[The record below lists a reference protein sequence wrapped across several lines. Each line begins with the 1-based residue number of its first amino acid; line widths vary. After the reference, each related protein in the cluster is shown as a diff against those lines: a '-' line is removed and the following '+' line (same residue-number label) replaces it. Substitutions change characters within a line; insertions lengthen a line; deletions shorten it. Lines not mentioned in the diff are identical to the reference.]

1 MCSGIGKLAVTF
13 PNKKN
18 RNICSNTGHNGRH
31 PNMLSWGMQMV
42 KEGEEEDDLS
52 STDEEDDF

>member
-1 MCSGIGKLAVTF
+1 M
-13 PNKKN
+13 
-18 RNICSNTGHNGRH
+18 NISAEVPRLRPESARAHA
-31 PNMLSWGMQMV
+31 LQMV